1 MAGKPWFFLEDE
13 IREEESK
20 SFILSSGPVEIEN
33 CIRGYSDEMLDEK
46 LVIKDVDT
54 VKARFSEVW
63 WDLQL
68 GFRAQL
74 GTLSNSV
81 FCCSSWFRM
90 LDQHLQSASSLLY
103 SMIPSVLSCNS

>member
-1 MAGKPWFFLEDE
+1 MTIVKLFVSGITVGLLEFEIVLEMGRSQEYGWWFFLEDE

-74 GTLSNSV
+74 GTLSNSS
-81 FCCSSWFRM
+81 F
-90 LDQHLQSASSLLY
+90 LL
-103 SMIPSVLSCNS
+103 

>member
-54 VKARFSEVW
+54 VKA
-63 WDLQL
+63 
-68 GFRAQL
+68 
-74 GTLSNSV
+74 
-81 FCCSSWFRM
+81 
-90 LDQHLQSASSLLY
+90 
-103 SMIPSVLSCNS
+103 